1 MEKTNYIVMLQPG
14 TDEPEFLANEAAGM
28 TVKSNLSNIDSII
41 SMLLT
46 EDEVNTLNESEKVI
60 GIELPIQVEPTLYYS
75 NPPVLERSA
84 ELITGSLPSGY
95 QNLNGADFGGT
106 QFYFT
111 GNMNDDNITSSS
123 GNVGYFNSSPE
134 NEDRRVSADIKQNF
148 AGQFVDIVAMEA
160 GTGSPLYDE
169 YPTHPDFMLG
179 SEASKLLGE
188 AITIELTATAD
199 GTNNWVI
206 SGTDRATTHSN
217 ASDPAIT
224 MYPGDTL
231 RITNGEGSMH
241 PFEIQATD
249 GMDISSALTN
259 NGGYTGAAGGNVI
272 VFEPTSAMTYEQA
285 TSLLVG
291 IPGTNIRYI
300 CSNHS
305 NMSGLLRVEYK
316 RSRFVRMDWE
326 DYDSA
331 LVSQQQITD
340 NLDCFSSHAIGVLS
354 AAGGTFNGWAKA
366 SSLRVIYTED
376 GLAEGYNAILQ
387 WHKTK
392 AVNPVTG
399 VRNATIVTGAYGYTN
414 AENTEAVYIND
425 IQSLTYYDAD
435 NNATTVNRPGGGWG
449 TDLSVFIDNGIYPK
463 VINDPND
470 STDKWCV
477 VWGLGGRY
485 GTQFA
490 TTFNPLG
497 PIWDSFTTDG
507 SIYSFKSAGNYGNIF
522 SRSDHPSWNT
532 SVVIAAGSGLIEIER
547 DTSQGYDTFDLQPG
561 NSFSSATT
569 RWPARSYSEGR
580 PGTFTIGASQ
590 HSVANPLMDD
600 YSSRG
605 QGIDLCGMGA
615 NTWTANPIYSFND
628 GKYGYFSGT
637 SCAAP
642 QAAGVGAC
650 IIDEFFSQRFTYPS
664 QDKFKELAVRKSLD
678 IIADEELVDFENLPS
693 AGNFNSDRLYS
704 AGTVWRITQ
713 GRAANGGQDISI
725 KAGTPPY
732 RMNMDYTL
740 LEGPAGKFIG
750 QPRGTLNGR
759 RPASG
764 KLYPR
769 PKIKVGT

>member
-1 MEKTNYIVMLQPG
+1 MLQPG

-28 TVKSNLSNIDSII
+28 TVKSNLNNIDSII

-46 EDEVNTLNESEKVI
+46 DDEVNTLEQSEKVI
-60 GIELPIQVEPTLYYS
+60 AVELPIQVEPTLYYT
-75 NPPVLERSA
+75 NPPVMERSA
-84 ELITGSLPSGY
+84 ELITGDVPSGY
-95 QNLNGADFGGT
+95 SNLNGADFSGT

-111 GNMNDDNITSSS
+111 GNMDDNNITSSS
-123 GNVGYFNSSPE
+123 GNPGWFTSLNPA
-134 NEDRRVSADIKQNF
+134 EDRRVDANIKQNF
-148 AGQFVDIVAMEA
+148 GGQFVDIVAMEA
-160 GTGSPLYDE
+160 GSGSGLYQAE

-188 AITIELTATAD
+188 AITIELTVTANGSSD
-199 GTNNWVI
+199 WLV

-224 MYPGDTL
+224 MYAGDTL
-231 RITNGEGSMH
+231 RITNNEGSMH
-241 PFEIQATD
+241 PFVIESAD

-259 NGGYTGAAGGNVI
+259 NGGYNGAPGGNVI
-272 VFEPTSAMTYEQA
+272 IFEPTSAMTVDQA

-291 IPGTNIRYI
+291 SPGTNIRYK
-300 CSNHS
+300 CSAHS
-305 NMSGLLRVEYK
+305 NMTGLLSVTYK
-316 RSRFVRMDWE
+316 RSRFVAMDWE
-326 DYDSA
+326 DYDSSV
-331 LVSQQQITD
+331 VSQQQATGGVNI
-340 NLDCFSSHAIGVLS
+340 FSSHAIGVLS

-376 GLAEGYNAILQ
+376 GLAEGYNAVLQ

-435 NNATTVNRPGGGWG
+435 QNGTTVNRPGGGWG
-449 TDLSVFIDNGIYPK
+449 TDLSVFTDNGIWPK
-463 VINDPND
+463 VIQDPSDNQ
-470 STDKWCV
+470 DKWCV
-477 VWGLGGRY
+477 VWGFGGRY

-490 TTFNPLG
+490 TTFDPLG
-497 PIWDSFTTDG
+497 PIWNSFTADG

-522 SRSDHPSWNT
+522 SHSTNPTWNT
-532 SVVIAAGSGLIEIER
+532 SIAIDAGATLIEIER
-547 DTSQGYDTFDLQPG
+547 DTSQGYDAFDLEDG
-561 NSFSSATT
+561 GTFSSVST

-605 QGIDLCGMGA
+605 NGIDICGMGA
-615 NTWTANPIYSFND
+615 NTWTAYPSYTFND
-628 GKYGYFSGT
+628 GRWGYFSGT

-650 IIDEFFSQRFTYPS
+650 IVDEFFSQRFTYPS
-664 QDKFKELAVRKSLD
+664 QDKFKEIITRKSLNVID
-678 IIADEELVDFENLPS
+678 DEELVDFENLPS
-693 AGNFNSDRLYS
+693 AGNFTSSRLYFS
-704 AGTVWRITQ
+704 TKVWRIQ
-713 GRAANGGQDISI
+713 QNSAANGGQDISI

-732 RMNMDYTL
+732 RINMDYTL

-750 QPRGTLNGR
+750 QPRGTLNGK